1 MPKVEL
7 EPAGAERRATLDAL
21 FQLYTHDFSDHW
33 AGTDRG
39 ELGEDGRFPDYPHLD
54 SYWAEPRR
62 EPFLIRVD
70 GHLAGFVLINDHSH
84 SGLPLDFSVAEFFV
98 VRKHRR
104 GGVGRAAARAAISD
118 RPGRWEL
125 AVARKNVGALAFW
138 RGIAAG
144 LAVGPV
150 DELDLSDD
158 RWNGAILRFRVAHA

>member
-7 EPAGAERRATLDAL
+7 EPAAPARRRTLDAL
-21 FQLYTHDFSDHW
+21 FQLYTHDFSDFW

-39 ELGEDGRFPDYPHLD
+39 ELGEDGRFPDYPYLD

-84 SGLPLDFSVAEFFV
+84 SGLPLDFAVAEFFV

-104 GGVGRAAARAAISD
+104 GGVGRAAARAAIA
-118 RPGRWEL
+118 GREGQWEL
-125 AVARKNVGALAFW
+125 AVARKNEAALAFW
-138 RGIAAG
+138 RGVAAELAAG
-144 LAVGPV
+144 RV
-150 DELDLSDD
+150 DELDTTD
-158 RWNGAILRFRVAHA
+158 RWNGWILRFNVGPA